1 MSSVEVAP
9 APVAPVEGRAPAI
22 YARGLTKVYAGG
34 TTALAGLDLEVGQ
47 GEVFGFLG
55 PNGAGKTTAVKL
67 LLGLVRP
74 TSGEALVLGAPIGE
88 VEVRR
93 RIGYLPETFRYQPWL
108 SATEVLTYHCD
119 LLRLPREG
127 RDPRLRRLL
136 TRVGLADRA
145 GDRVGRFSKGMQQ
158 RLGLAVAMVGDP
170 ELVFLD
176 EPTSALDPVG
186 RHEVRELIR
195 EMRGE
200 GVTVFLNTHLLDEA
214 QQVCERVAVIDH
226 GRTLAIGTLTELL
239 AVQHKIRIS
248 VSGLGPSGWA
258 AVDRFG
264 PWVQCDDGWAE
275 TTGAAPEDVP
285 RLVAALVASG
295 GQVHAVVPTRL
306 NLEERFLQILEASR

>member
-1 MSSVEVAP
+1 MSSVELAP
-9 APVAPVEGRAPAI
+9 AVAPVEGDTAPAI

-34 TTALAGLDLEVGQ
+34 TTALAGLDLEVGR

-74 TSGEALVLGAPIGE
+74 TSGEAIVLGAPIGE

-108 SATEVLTYHCD
+108 SATEVLAYHCD
-119 LLRLPREG
+119 LLRLPRDG
-127 RDPRLRRLL
+127 RDARLAGLL
-136 TRVGLADRA
+136 ARVGLADRA
-145 GDRVGRFSKGMQQ
+145 DDRVGRFSKGMQQ
-158 RLGLAVAMVGDP
+158 RLGLAVAMVGEPD
-170 ELVFLD
+170 LVFLD

-195 EMRGE
+195 ELRAE

-239 AVQHKIRIS
+239 QAQHKVRIS
-248 VSGLGPSGWA
+248 VSGLGPAGWSA
-258 AVDRFG
+258 IERFG
-264 PWVQCDDGWAE
+264 RWTEAEDGWVE
-275 TTGAAPEDVP
+275 TMGVAPEEVP
-285 RLVAALVASG
+285 QLVATLVANG
-295 GQVHAVVPTRL
+295 GQVHGVVPTRL

>member
-9 APVAPVEGRAPAI
+9 AVVAPVEDTAPAI

-34 TTALAGLDLEVGQ
+34 TTALAGLDLEVGR

-55 PNGAGKTTAVKL
+55 TNGAGKTTSVKL

-108 SATEVLTYHCD
+108 SATEVLAYHCD
-119 LLRLPREG
+119 LLRLPRG
-127 RDPRLRRLL
+127 DRDARLALL
-136 TRVGLADRA
+136 LGRVGLADRA

-195 EMRGE
+195 ELRTE

-226 GRTLAIGTLTELL
+226 GKTLAIGTLTELL
-239 AVQHKIRIS
+239 QVQHKVRIS
-248 VSGLGPSGWA
+248 VSGLGPTGWS
-258 AVDRFG
+258 AVERFG
-264 PWVQCDDGWAE
+264 PWTQSEDGWVE
-275 TTGAAPEDVP
+275 TTGVAPEEVP
-285 RLVAALVASG
+285 ELVATLVANG
-295 GQVHAVVPTRL
+295 GQVHCVVPTRL
-306 NLEERFLQILEASR
+306 NLEERFLQILEASK